1 MAWPE
6 GSSPEECITF
16 QKWLE
21 DNHKIRS
28 IILASMTNDIQKQ
41 YDRLEDVPLIMLRMK
56 EKGKGKVNRATAS
69 TKGAPAAADGKGKG
83 KGKVRGSQRLK
94 ANDVCMNCQGK
105 GYWKK
110 ECPQLL
116 SNPGMFVIEVNMIT
130 NAASWILDGCGAH
143 ICNNLQVL
151 GRSRKL
157 SKDEMILRLGDRK
170 AVVAEAVGSL
180 NLVID
185 DHIRIELKDC
195 YSVPSMIKNIISIPI
210 LDNNDYAF
218 KINKNGFYLMID
230 DNYHLFG
237 TLGYALETAAK
248 FLNMAPSK
256 MVTQTPYEIWHGN
269 PTSYKFIEYPK
280 ETMGYYFYDPS
291 EQNIF
296 ISRNAVFLKKSFSL
310 DNRRDEVL
318 LEESSE
324 PPQQNNTTSLE
335 PSFPTDGVPFLCIS
349 TRESRLPERYGF
361 VGLTSQ
367 LDNDPKTYGEAMSDI
382 DSDKWLEAMKSKMD
396 SIDSN
401 QVWTLVDP
409 PKGIKPVVCKWVY
422 NHKLQADGEVTAFKA
437 RLMMDVKMAFL
448 NGYVEEDI
456 FMDQSEDFTSVG
468 EEQKDMGEASYILGI
483 KIYRDRSR
491 KMLGLT
497 QSSYIEKVLKRFKM
511 ENSKRGFFPMRHGI
525 KLSKKQLLRLMR
537 SLKGCWTSP
546 IPQSLEAFNM
556 LSVHQALC
564 RLRFEHNEW
573 ISGMRRGDALDGYS
587 NASFQ
592 SDDDDAKSQSGFVF
606 KLNVVW
612 LLGKVP
618 SRLPHRIPP
627 RKLNT

>member
-1 MAWPE
+1 MIKKPFV
-6 GSSPEECITF
+6 GQSPLASGLLDLIYTDVCGPLNTPARRGFLHFITF
-16 QKWLE
+16 
-21 DNHKIRS
+21 
-28 IILASMTNDIQKQ
+28 TNDHSR
-41 YDRLEDVPLIMLRMK
+41 Y
-56 EKGKGKVNRATAS
+56 
-69 TKGAPAAADGKGKG
+69 
-83 KGKVRGSQRLK
+83 
-94 ANDVCMNCQGK
+94 
-105 GYWKK
+105 GY
-110 ECPQLL
+110 
-116 SNPGMFVIEVNMIT
+116 V
-130 NAASWILDGCGAH
+130 
-143 ICNNLQVL
+143 
-151 GRSRKL
+151 
-157 SKDEMILRLGDRK
+157 
-170 AVVAEAVGSL
+170 
-180 NLVID
+180 
-185 DHIRIELKDC
+185 
-195 YSVPSMIKNIISIPI
+195 
-210 LDNNDYAF
+210 
-218 KINKNGFYLMID
+218 YLM
-230 DNYHLFG
+230 G
-237 TLGYALETAAK
+237 VMLETAAK

-409 PKGIKPVVCKWVY
+409 PKGIKPV
-422 NHKLQADGEVTAFKA
+422 
-437 RLMMDVKMAFL
+437 MDVKMAFL

-468 EEQKDMGEASYILGI
+468 EEQ
-483 KIYRDRSR
+483 RDRSR

-525 KLSKKQLLRLMR
+525 KLSKKQSPKTYEELKRMLDISYTSVVGSIQYAVQCTRLYVAYALSITSGYRHAPGRRTGCSKQATTSDSTTEAEYITTSEVVWMKNYIQELGVVPSIAEPVVIFCDNNRAITQARIEISYRSKHILRRYHLLREMV
-537 SLKGCWTSP
+537 
-546 IPQSLEAFNM
+546 N
-556 LSVHQALC
+556 
-564 RLRFEHNEW
+564 
-573 ISGMRRGDALDGYS
+573 RGDVRIDRVSSEKTQQIHL
-587 NASFQ
+587 
-592 SDDDDAKSQSGFVF
+592 
-606 KLNVVW
+606 
-612 LLGKVP
+612 P
-618 SRLPHRIPP
+618 SRY
-627 RKLNT
+627 RKLLILSI

>member
-1 MAWPE
+1 MLQPPRRKARGPDAGRGRRE
-6 GSSPEECITF
+6 RE
-16 QKWLE
+16 
-21 DNHKIRS
+21 RS
-28 IILASMTNDIQKQ
+28 T
-41 YDRLEDVPLIMLRMK
+41 EPLPAPRAPLLPPMERA
-56 EKGKGKVNRATAS
+56 KGKG
-69 TKGAPAAADGKGKG
+69 
-83 KGKVRGSQRLK
+83 RL
-94 ANDVCMNCQGK
+94 
-105 GYWKK
+105 
-110 ECPQLL
+110 E
-116 SNPGMFVIEVNMIT
+116 
-130 NAASWILDGCGAH
+130 
-143 ICNNLQVL
+143 VL

-230 DNYHLFG
+230 DNYHLFDVCG
-237 TLGYALETAAK
+237 PLNTPARRGFLHFITFTNDHSRYGYVYLMGVMLLK
-248 FLNMAPSK
+248 RLPSFSNMAPSK

-409 PKGIKPVVCKWVY
+409 PKGIKPV
-422 NHKLQADGEVTAFKA
+422 
-437 RLMMDVKMAFL
+437 MDVKMAFL

-456 FMDQSEDFTSVG
+456 FMDQSEDFTSVEKNRRSVISKG
-468 EEQKDMGEASYILGI
+468 PSMASNKL
-483 KIYRDRSR
+483 
-491 KMLGLT
+491 
-497 QSSYIEKVLKRFKM
+497 LKA
-511 ENSKRGFFPMRHGI
+511 GTHI
-525 KLSKKQLLRLMR
+525 
-537 SLKGCWTSP
+537 
-546 IPQSLEAFNM
+546 
-556 LSVHQALC
+556 
-564 RLRFEHNEW
+564 
-573 ISGMRRGDALDGYS
+573 
-587 NASFQ
+587 
-592 SDDDDAKSQSGFVF
+592 
-606 KLNVVW
+606 
-612 LLGKVP
+612 
-618 SRLPHRIPP
+618 
-627 RKLNT
+627 